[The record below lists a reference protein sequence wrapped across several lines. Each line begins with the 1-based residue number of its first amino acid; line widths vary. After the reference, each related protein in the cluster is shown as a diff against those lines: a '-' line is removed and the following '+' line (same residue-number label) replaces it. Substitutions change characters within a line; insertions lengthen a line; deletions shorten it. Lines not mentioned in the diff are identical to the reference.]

1 MLQSTRNV
9 YKEMVLLKLCIR
21 ETVPKELVEGEQI
34 DTAVVKQ
41 NHTKVFS

>member
-9 YKEMVLLKLCIR
+9 YTEIVLLQLCIR
-21 ETVPKELVEGEQI
+21 ETVPKELVEGEQT

-41 NHTKVFS
+41 NPTKVFS